1 MSFRLKC
8 LSGET
13 SHSGVGATATPATT
27 ATEPMQCRQPVAKVA
42 AVAVAAEPKR
52 ENHEHSPASIA
63 ERFSDQDG
71 DTFERTRAA
80 MLAEIARDV
89 AASGLANYRT
99 VTDPQ
104 TGERLVAV
112 VTARRQPDGTITVS
126 EIAGT
131 WDDPRVADLTAWTPP
146 GEPS

>member
-1 MSFRLKC
+1 MSWLDR
-8 LSGET
+8 
-13 SHSGVGATATPATT
+13 
-27 ATEPMQCRQPVAKVA
+27 A
-42 AVAVAAEPKR
+42 AREIVEKAEPPTAKTD
-52 ENHEHSPASIA
+52 ETPVLAVLAVPQTHISQKSGADESIA
-63 ERFSDQDG
+63 ERFSDQDA

>member
-13 SHSGVGATATPATT
+13 SHSGVGATATTATT

-42 AVAVAAEPKR
+42 TVAVAAERKR
-52 ENHEHSPASIA
+52 ESQDRAVPLA
-63 ERFSDQDG
+63 RFSESDRAA
-71 DTFERTRAA
+71 FERTRAG
-80 MLAEIARDV
+80 MLAEIAQDV
-89 AASGLANYRT
+89 ARTGFANYRT

-112 VTARRQPDGTITVS
+112 VAARRQPDGTITVS